1 LVQVDNVSFAYK
13 DTRNVLRDVTFEV
26 RQGTIVGLLGPNGS
40 GKSTLLRIID
50 GILKPVSG
58 RVLIDGEDVSHLTR
72 RTLARRVAVVPQ
84 ETHAAFSFSALDIVV
99 MGRYAHLG
107 PLQLEGPDDL
117 RIARHAMAATGT
129 EALETRPFDTLS
141 GGEKQR
147 IIIAGALAQSSDL
160 LLLDEPTASLDLRYQ
175 VDIAALLLLLN
186 KDHGTTMLLSTHDLN
201 LAAEVCSELVMLRE
215 GRVLATGP
223 TDSVLTTET
232 VMQLYDVE
240 AEVTRHARAG
250 RLTVVPIGHLH

>member
-1 LVQVDNVSFAYK
+1 
-13 DTRNVLRDVTFEV
+13 
-26 RQGTIVGLLGPNGS
+26 
-40 GKSTLLRIID
+40 
-50 GILKPVSG
+50 
-58 RVLIDGEDVSHLTR
+58 
-72 RTLARRVAVVPQ
+72 
-84 ETHAAFSFSALDIVV
+84 

-232 VMQLYDVE
+232 VKQLYDVE